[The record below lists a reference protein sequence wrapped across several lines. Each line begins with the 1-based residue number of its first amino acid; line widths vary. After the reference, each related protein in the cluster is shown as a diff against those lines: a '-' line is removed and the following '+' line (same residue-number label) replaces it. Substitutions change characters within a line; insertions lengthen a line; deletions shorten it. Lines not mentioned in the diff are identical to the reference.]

1 MKKPKRGRVPRLKIN
16 KDNREIYTHD
26 KSHNPYN
33 LAKSFYYAISGIIYA
48 LGHERNLR
56 IHFAA
61 ALFVLYISNRYY
73 ELNRA
78 ESALLI
84 MLMSFVIT
92 CELINTAVEK
102 TVDLRQP
109 CRNPMAKIAKDIAAG
124 AVLMSGISAVA
135 VAAVL
140 FWDVPTF
147 ERIIADIS
155 SRPLPWILV
164 SLAVGIWIFPPSIKP
179 KPKSNV

>member
-1 MKKPKRGRVPRLKIN
+1 MNKRERHHALRLKIN
-16 KDNREIYTHD
+16 KNNREIYTHD

-33 LAKSFYYAISGIIYA
+33 LAKSFYYALAGIVYA

-56 IHFAA
+56 IHFAVA
-61 ALFVLYISNRYY
+61 ILVLYLSSRYY
-73 ELNRA
+73 ELTRT

-109 CRNPMAKIAKDIAAG
+109 CRNPLAKIAKDIAAG

-135 VAAVL
+135 VAVVL
-140 FWDVPTF
+140 FWDIPTF
-147 ERIIADIS
+147 ERIVADIAA
-155 SRPLPWILV
+155 RPLPWILA
-164 SLAVGIWIFPPSIKP
+164 SLVMGIWIFPPSIKP
-179 KPKSNV
+179 PPKSDV